1 MTDKTI
7 SARKAVRGLKIF
19 IALTLLGLLFL
30 FFRSSIP
37 ESYQLLKHF
46 KFRYIL
52 FVIALNGID
61 WLAGGL
67 RIWFI
72 SGAIHKGLKFSSAFK
87 ASMSNIF
94 MGGVTPSQTGG
105 GAAQIYVLY
114 KDGMS
119 LAKATIS
126 SMMCF
131 INSIIVLTLSAIYLH
146 FIHRVKISDTT
157 FTFLSRTTISIF
169 VSIFFLF
176 LFSLIRPVAFE
187 NGIKRLLDFLS
198 PIKRFLERKG
208 WLEAFLKGVREY
220 HDIVGFYLR
229 KGKMAFFMGVLL
241 TAIIYFNKFSIAYV
255 IIQGMGF
262 DPPYVKV
269 LYIQMFLIL
278 IFYFA
283 PSPGASGVAE
293 MSTAAL
299 MGLLIPKS
307 SHAVFVVLWRTFT
320 LYFSMVIGG
329 GIFMK
334 YLLKSENSN

>member
-1 MTDKTI
+1 MIDKVI
-7 SARKAVRGLKIF
+7 SARKAVRRLKIF
-19 IALTLLGLLFL
+19 IALTLLGLSLL
-30 FFRSSIP
+30 LFRSSIP

-52 FVIALNGID
+52 FVIALNGIE
-61 WLAGGL
+61 WLVGGL
-67 RIWFI
+67 RIWVL
-72 SGAIHKGLKFSSAFK
+72 SGVVHKGLKFSSAFK
-87 ASMSNIF
+87 ASMSNTF
-94 MGGVTPSQTGG
+94 MGGITPSQTGG
-105 GAAQIYVLY
+105 GPAQIYVLY

-126 SMMCF
+126 SIMCF
-131 INSIIVLTLSAIYLH
+131 LSSIIVLTSSAFYLH
-146 FIHRVKISDTT
+146 FIHRVKIGNTT

-176 LFSLIRPVAFE
+176 LFSLIRPSAFE
-187 NGIKRLLDFLS
+187 NGIRRLLDFLS
-198 PIKRFLERKG
+198 PIKRFLERRG
-208 WLEAFLKGVREY
+208 WLETLLKGVREY

-229 KGKMAFFMGVLL
+229 EGKMAFLTGILL

-255 IIQGMGF
+255 IVQGMGF

-269 LYIQMFLIL
+269 LYIQMLLIL

-293 MSTAAL
+293 ISAATL
-299 MGLLIPKS
+299 MGVLIPKS

-320 LYFSMVIGG
+320 LYIGMVIGG
-329 GIFMK
+329 SIFMK
-334 YLLKSENSN
+334 YLLKSEKSN